1 MSFDNI
7 NALHSRFKLIFSSLI
22 DFIIINII
30 FYIFIPNYEIF
41 RIGVRQAFYISFW
54 ILISYIFDR
63 YYQNNFAN
71 RSSNLLYQL
80 INSFKSIFC
89 FGLVFLIY
97 NWILGNYISRSFL
110 LILITNLFIFSSI
123 FQYFINQFLFK
134 KFIKVK
140 FWAFCSTNESKN
152 FLESLE
158 FLNQNKIKFEYIEN
172 LNVNNKLINESYGI
186 VVKDFENLTE
196 LETNK
201 LIELKKKGIRIYKLS
216 DWLKIFLKR
225 YPPNLLNLKDFLT
238 VEFLLL
244 SNGLLMRLK
253 RVGDILISIF
263 LIFLSLPIIF
273 FACTFIYIED
283 RGPVFYSQKRNGYLN
298 NEFTLWKLRS
308 MRVDAEE
315 KGIRWSSTHDSR
327 ITKVGSFLRKT
338 RIDELPQLWSVFS
351 GDMSLI
357 GPRPERPEIDK
368 FLIEQ
373 IPFYSMRYLLRPG
386 LSGWAQ
392 VNYPYGASVQDSNI
406 KLSFD
411 LYYISNY
418 SFWLDLLIFF
428 RTLRLIF
435 NARGSKPYSSK

>member
-1 MSFDNI
+1 M
-7 NALHSRFKLIFSSLI
+7 
-22 DFIIINII
+22 
-30 FYIFIPNYEIF
+30 
-41 RIGVRQAFYISFW
+41 
-54 ILISYIFDR
+54 
-63 YYQNNFAN
+63 
-71 RSSNLLYQL
+71 
-80 INSFKSIFC
+80 
-89 FGLVFLIY
+89 
-97 NWILGNYISRSFL
+97 
-110 LILITNLFIFSSI
+110 
-123 FQYFINQFLFK
+123 
-134 KFIKVK
+134 
-140 FWAFCSTNESKN
+140 
-152 FLESLE
+152 
-158 FLNQNKIKFEYIEN
+158 
-172 LNVNNKLINESYGI
+172 
-186 VVKDFENLTE
+186 
-196 LETNK
+196 
-201 LIELKKKGIRIYKLS
+201 
-216 DWLKIFLKR
+216 
-225 YPPNLLNLKDFLT
+225 
-238 VEFLLL
+238 
-244 SNGLLMRLK
+244 
-253 RVGDILISIF
+253 
-263 LIFLSLPIIF
+263 PIIF